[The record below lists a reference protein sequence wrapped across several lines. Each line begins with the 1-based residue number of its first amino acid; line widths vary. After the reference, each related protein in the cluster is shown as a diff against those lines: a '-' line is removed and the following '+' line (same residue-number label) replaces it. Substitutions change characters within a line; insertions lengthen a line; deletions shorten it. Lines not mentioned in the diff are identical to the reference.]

1 MNVGGYRPSNSWLR
15 RQLDTSWHRWVALCF
30 AGAAAVSVVMAAFIA
45 PRQATLRM
53 EYEIAQLSHSV
64 DHLEGEQ
71 RRLLLER
78 EALTSPALL
87 ATQLD
92 TLGLVQV
99 GPDQVGRLTPAGDLV
114 LPKPTPA
121 PARPSPARGGR

>member
-1 MNVGGYRPSNSWLR
+1 M
-15 RQLDTSWHRWVALCF
+15 Q
-30 AGAAAVSVVMAAFIA
+30 
-45 PRQATLRM
+45 
-53 EYEIAQLSHSV
+53 YEIAQLSHSV

-99 GPDQVGRLTPAGDLV
+99 GPDRVGRLTPAGDLV
-114 LPKPTPA
+114 LPKPTA
-121 PARPSPARGGR
+121 TPARPNPARRSH

>member
-30 AGAAAVSVVMAAFIA
+30 AGAATVSVVMAAFIA
-45 PRQATLRM
+45 PRQATMRM

-64 DHLEGEQ
+64 DHLEGEK

-78 EALTSPALL
+78 ETLTSPALL

-92 TLGLVQV
+92 TLGLVEV
-99 GPDQVGRLTPAGDLV
+99 GPDRVGHLTPAGDLV
-114 LPKPTPA
+114 LPKPTPT
-121 PARPSPARGGR
+121 PPRPNPVRSSR

>member
-53 EYEIAQLSHSV
+53 EYEIAQLSRSV
-64 DHLEGEQ
+64 DHLEGEK

-87 ATQLD
+87 AAQLD

-99 GPDQVGRLTPAGDLV
+99 GPDHVGRLTPAGDLV
-114 LPKPTPA
+114 LPKPTPT
-121 PARPSPARGGR
+121 PARPNLARRSR